1 MGSILAVLVTLAFL
15 GVYGIWKNGWQAIE
29 LTVSGLQSFL
39 SSAAFLL
46 LVAILLSAVPAF
58 IGGMF
63 LAWLLKRKN
72 SRISI
77 SNPSK
82 ISLGALIGALAGVV
96 LTLLVLIPSD
106 FVGRTAHGGYGYN
119 ILESLPIYSFYAI
132 EFIVIATIAGIW
144 TDRQLRKYLENANP
158 TNTG

>member
-1 MGSILAVLVTLAFL
+1 
-15 GVYGIWKNGWQAIE
+15 
-29 LTVSGLQSFL
+29 
-39 SSAAFLL
+39 
-46 LVAILLSAVPAF
+46 
-58 IGGMF
+58 
-63 LAWLLKRKN
+63 
-72 SRISI
+72 
-77 SNPSK
+77 
-82 ISLGALIGALAGVV
+82 LAGVV